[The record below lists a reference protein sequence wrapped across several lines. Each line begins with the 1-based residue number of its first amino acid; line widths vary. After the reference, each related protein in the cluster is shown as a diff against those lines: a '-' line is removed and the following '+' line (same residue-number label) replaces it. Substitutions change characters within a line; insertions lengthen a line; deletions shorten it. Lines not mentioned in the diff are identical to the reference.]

1 MIAFLILIAGI
12 SLSAFFSGSETGFYR
27 VTRVRLL
34 MDSKSGRRAAKFL
47 LWLVGKPSLVVATV
61 LIGNNVANYLVSLG
75 LVLASQSILGSWS
88 ESVQVMLP
96 VLATPFLFI
105 YGELLPKYLYY
116 NAPYALSMRGA
127 PFMLLCTLGFLP
139 LSGIIVAAERLWRLV
154 FGTDNDQSKFELERK
169 ELQRVLLEG
178 HEVGVLAPAQ
188 RDLAQNLFTFGPR
201 PVRQF
206 AIPIRALPIVDPD
219 LERTQALEACKRTK
233 QKFVGVRIAPPK
245 GSSDTATRRTPE
257 RLDGCFLVSDLVLFS
272 EMQPEILPVLTVP
285 ADQSSI
291 EVLAQLQSAGCP
303 MAQLEDAKKNV
314 IGVVLRERLT
324 MQLASS

>member
-12 SLSAFFSGSETGFYR
+12 FLSAFFSGSETGFYR

-75 LVLASQSILGSWS
+75 LVLASQSVLGGWS
-88 ESVQVMLP
+88 ESVQVLLP
-96 VLATPFLFI
+96 VLATPLLFI

-116 NAPYALSMRGA
+116 NAPYSLSLRGA
-127 PFMLLCTLGFLP
+127 PLMLLCTLSFLP
-139 LSGIIVAAERLWRLV
+139 LSGIIVAAERLWRFA
-154 FGTDNDQSKFELERK
+154 FGSDDEQSKFELERK

-201 PVRQF
+201 PVRTS
-206 AIPIRALPIVDPD
+206 AIPMRALPMVDPQID
-219 LERTQALEACKRTK
+219 RDEALEACKRTK
-233 QKFVGVRIAPPK
+233 QKLVGVRAAKSPRSP
-245 GSSDTATRRTPE
+245 G
-257 RLDGCFLVSDLVLFS
+257 
-272 EMQPEILPVLTVP
+272 
-285 ADQSSI
+285 QS
-291 EVLAQLQSAGCP
+291 
-303 MAQLEDAKKNV
+303 
-314 IGVVLRERLT
+314 T
-324 MQLASS
+324 

>member
-1 MIAFLILIAGI
+1 MIAFLILTAGVF
-12 SLSAFFSGSETGFYR
+12 LSAFFSGSETGFYR

-75 LVLASQSILGSWS
+75 LVLASQSILGGWS
-88 ESVQVMLP
+88 ESVQVLLP
-96 VLATPFLFI
+96 VLATPLLFI

-127 PFMLLCTLGFLP
+127 PLMLLCTLVFLP
-139 LSGIIVAAERLWRLV
+139 LSGVIVAAERLWRMA
-154 FGTDNDQSKFELERK
+154 FGSGDEQSRVELERK

-206 AIPIRALPIVDPD
+206 AIPLRAFPVVDENSD
-219 LERTQALEACKRTK
+219 RAHSLEACRRTK
-233 QKFVGVRIAPPK
+233 QKLVGVRDAATT
-245 GSSDTATRRTPE
+245 SSAQSARRATE
-257 RLDGCFLVSDLVLFS
+257 RLTGCFLVSDLVLFS
-272 EMQPEILPVLTVP
+272 EDQPEIQPVLTVP

-303 MAQLEDAKKNV
+303 MAQIEDAKKNV